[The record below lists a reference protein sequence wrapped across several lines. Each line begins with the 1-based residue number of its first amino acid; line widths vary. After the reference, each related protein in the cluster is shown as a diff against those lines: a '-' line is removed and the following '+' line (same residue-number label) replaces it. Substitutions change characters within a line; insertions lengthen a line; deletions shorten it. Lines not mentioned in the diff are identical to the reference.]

1 MATRYVHRFG
11 ADIGD
16 AEPKKLLGGKGAGLS
31 EMTRLEIPVPPGFT
45 IDTNACRAWMDTEGE
60 VEGLDAQVAE
70 ALAALEAD
78 VGRALGDAGDP
89 LLVSVRSGAAIS
101 MPGMMDT
108 ILNLGLNDE
117 TVEGLAAKSGDRRF
131 AFDAYRRLLDMYGDV
146 VLGVEREHFEG
157 AMRALKGE
165 KGDPD
170 MDDTGLDAE
179 ALEELCRRYRA
190 IIDEKADRPFPQD
203 PRAQLDGA
211 IAAVFDSWD
220 NPRARRYRKMNE
232 IPESLGTA
240 VNVQAM
246 VFGNMGD
253 DCGSG
258 VLFTRSPST
267 GARDLFG
274 EFLQNAQGEDVVA
287 GIRTPRPLT
296 KSAARRGQAKDALE
310 DVMPGPFETLSEIA
324 ARLEKHY
331 RDMQDIEFTIEKGR
345 TFILQTRTGKRT
357 AHAAVRIAVE
367 MVDEGLIDRDT
378 AVLRVP
384 PDSLE
389 QLLHA
394 TLPEPGE
401 LEKRGVKPIA
411 KGLPA
416 SPGAAVGQIVMDA
429 DEAEKLAEEGKAV
442 VLVRRETSPE
452 DIHGMKAAKGIVTAT
467 GGMTSHAA
475 VVARGLGKCCVA
487 GASGLDVDYAGR
499 KVRARSPGGETVEL
513 EPGELITLDGTHGL
527 IYRGELDVGSAATIP
542 ELERLMEW
550 ADGHRRLRIRA
561 NADTPSGART
571 ARSYGAEGIGLCRTE
586 HMFFAQDRLEAVRC
600 MVLAGPHPDVREK
613 WLAKLEPM
621 QREDFVEIFRAMDG
635 LPVTIRLLDWPLHE
649 FLPREAR
656 DLQAVSQALG
666 VDVEVVRRRALELHE
681 TNPMLGHRGVRVGLT
696 SPEIYRM
703 QTRAILHAAAEC
715 AAEGV
720 DVRPEIM
727 LPVVALAEELAALR
741 PIVEEAAREAL
752 ASKGAEV
759 DYLIGTMIELPRACL
774 VAGALAE
781 HAEFFSFGTND
792 LTQTTLGIS
801 RDDAGRFLPFYVH
814 DPGGLMEADPFARLD
829 VHGVGELVRTGTER
843 GRARR
848 EALKVG
854 LCGEHGG
861 DPRSIDFC
869 HRIGLDYVSC
879 SPPRLPI
886 ARLAA
891 AQAAIR
897 AETSDGA

>member
-1 MATRYVHRFG
+1 MASYVHRFG
-11 ADIGD
+11 DDIGD
-16 AEPKKLLGGKGAGLS
+16 ARPKQLLGGKGAGLS
-31 EMTRLEIPVPPGFT
+31 EMTRLGIPVPPGFT
-45 IDTNACRAWMDTEGE
+45 IDTNACRAWMETGGK
-60 VEGLDAQVAE
+60 VEGLEAQVEAAVE
-70 ALAALEAD
+70 ALEEEL
-78 VGRALGDAGDP
+78 GRKLGDRRDP

-117 TVEGLAAKSGDRRF
+117 TVEGLADKSGDRRF

-146 VLGVEREHFEG
+146 VLGVDRARFEE
-157 AMRALKGE
+157 ALAALKKELGN
-165 KGDPD
+165 PA
-170 MDDTGLDAE
+170 MSDAE
-179 ALEELCRRYRA
+179 IPAEGLERLCGRYRA
-190 IIDEKADRPFPQD
+190 IIDEVAERPFPGD
-203 PRAQLDGA
+203 ARAQLWGA
-211 IAAVFDSWD
+211 IAAVFESWD

-253 DCGSG
+253 DSGSG

-267 GARDLFG
+267 GAKDLFG

-310 DVMPGPFETLSEIA
+310 DVMPEPFAVLRDIA
-324 ARLEKHY
+324 ERLERHF

-345 TFILQTRTGKRT
+345 TYILQTRTGKRT
-357 AHAAVRIAVE
+357 AHSAVRIAVE
-367 MVDEGLIDRDT
+367 MVDEGLIDRNE

-384 PDSLE
+384 AESLE

-394 TLPEPGE
+394 TLPAPDE
-401 LEKRGVKPIA
+401 LEKQGVTPVA

-429 DEAEKLAEEGKAV
+429 DEAERLAEAGKDV
-442 VLVRRETSPE
+442 ILVRRETSPE
-452 DIHGMKAAKGIVTAT
+452 DIHGMKAARGIVTAT

-487 GASGLDVDYAGR
+487 GASGLEVDYAAQR
-499 KVRARSPGGETVEL
+499 VRARLPGGEGVEL
-513 EPGELITLDGTHGL
+513 EPGELVTLDGTHGL
-527 IYRGELDVGSAATIP
+527 IYRGELDVGSAAAVP

-550 ADGHRRLRIRA
+550 ADEHRRLRVRA
-561 NADTPSGART
+561 NADTPSGTRT

-586 HMFFAQDRLEAVRC
+586 HMFFAADRLEAVRC
-600 MVLAGPHPDVREK
+600 MVLAGDHREVRAK
-613 WLAKLEPM
+613 WLEKIEPM
-621 QREDFVEIFRAMDG
+621 QREDFLQIFEAMDG

-649 FLPREAR
+649 FLPRETD
-656 DLQAVSQALG
+656 DLTAVANALG
-666 VDVEVVRRRALELHE
+666 VDVEVVRQRALALHE

-696 SPEIYRM
+696 APEIYRM

-715 AAEGV
+715 RAKGI

-727 LPVVALAEELAALR
+727 IPVVALAEELGAMR

-752 ASKGAEV
+752 AEKGVEV
-759 DYLIGTMIELPRACL
+759 PYLIGTMIELPRACL
-774 VAGALAE
+774 VAGELAK

-792 LTQTTLGIS
+792 LTQTTFGIS
-801 RDDAGRFLPFYVH
+801 RDDAGRFMPFYVH

-829 VHGVGELVRTGTER
+829 TSGVGELVKIGTER
-843 GRARR
+843 GRSQRA
-848 EALKVG
+848 ELKVG

-869 HRIGLDYVSC
+869 HRVGLDYVSC

-897 AETSDGA
+897 EKRDA